1 MMSGSTELQQ
11 GKVLHIQTGKVRT
24 QIDDKGQPWETAI
37 YKDAVTTPIE
47 IGEYGLVGDERT
59 GYDLDR
65 ALCCQ
70 SVDNYRYWSAYFR
83 RDFPIGTFG
92 ENLVLEGYT
101 DETVCIGDVIRVGTA
116 LLQITQSRTPCY
128 KQAKKI
134 GVPTF
139 VKLIEQT
146 QRRGFLL
153 RVLEPGTFQ
162 IGDKFETIERPYPDA
177 PMLYVNQ
184 TFFGKPNRESLRWLA
199 DLEPLAHDWREEAVH
214 KLGEDSVQA

>member
-1 MMSGSTELQQ
+1 MSALQH
-11 GKVLHIQTGKVRT
+11 GKVLHIQTGRIRT
-24 QIDDKGQPWETAI
+24 HIDDAGSPWETAI
-37 YKDAVTTPIE
+37 YKEAVTTPIN
-47 IGEYGLVGDERT
+47 IGTLGLEGDERT
-59 GYDLDR
+59 GYDVDR

-70 SVDNYRYWSAYFR
+70 SVDNYRFWSAYFR
-83 RDFPIGTFG
+83 RDFPLGMFG

-101 DETVCIGDVIRVGTA
+101 DETVCIGDIVRCGTA

-134 GVPTF
+134 GVPQF
-139 VKLIEQT
+139 VKLVEHT

-162 IGDKFETIERPYPDA
+162 VGDPFETIDRPNPDA

-184 TFFGKPNRESLRWLA
+184 LFFGKPDHDDLRWLA
-199 DLEPLAHDWREEAVH
+199 ELEPLAHDWRAGAAAKMGDPVV
-214 KLGEDSVQA
+214 LNPP

>member
-1 MMSGSTELQQ
+1 MSGSTELQQ